1 MQLLTEAVGL
11 VASLFSLVVWMPQAA
26 RVWRV
31 RHDPVQLSGVSLLT
45 QAMSVGGAVAWTAYA
60 VLIDSFWVG
69 APSVVNGPLAVATIV
84 VVRRSRRQAVEAV
97 RVPVRDVAPA
107 PLPGPEAVTLAA

>member
-69 APSVVNGPLAVATIV
+69 APSVVNGPLAIATIV
-84 VVRRSRRQAVEAV
+84 VVRRSRRAGERFA
-97 RVPVRDVAPA
+97 VPVHDVDPA
-107 PLPGPEAVTLAA
+107 PLPGPDAVTLAA